1 MFATKTAGIAMKSS
15 YYISPEDFFK
25 MIDSTNRRPIQHIV
39 KKDEIRVE
47 EIPKR
52 KITKVIHTSVV
63 VSNRKNNYISPEEFF
78 KIVDGKELLKK
89 NEQVQTPKT
98 TSAFNYI
105 PFDKTTTHSKETVT
119 TSKNIPDT
127 EVQNVPKKVKSG
139 LLQKMKNKRKIA
151 KISKQIEIK
160 ENRYTESKKRNLLS
174 RILLQE
180 RLAKDYFDNVEYEY
194 DYIISSE
201 IEKSKNAI
209 KRRDRKLYK
218 EVQAYEDAVEDVT
231 VRRGWTT
238 FKIGLATAL
247 LAGTLALAHHTG
259 TEVAKSFNDMNSA
272 NQIVSIYEMNDEE
285 KEQIYLNAIQ
295 IKSDVVQRDGYH
307 FDNLSEAEFA
317 DGYIRMMKVEKKM
330 NKQVFEGA
338 FLSSTQN
345 KDQDLLDKIVS
356 RAFEEDYAN
365 FTDAQKRDY
374 RQLAYE
380 LLPYS
385 LPQHFKDGMYYV
397 RNPLVI
403 DALNARNSAKS
414 KGYQIELRF
423 NSDEKENLR
432 NFGNIEH
439 ILNTMPEDRYSSIG
453 QTEEEQRAF
462 FTGIIDEV
470 MGENASK
477 LSKTQ
482 RKDYNQMIYELLSS
496 DAKQHIVDPL
506 EYEKDMFGRGI
517 GE

>member
-1 MFATKTAGIAMKSS
+1 M
-15 YYISPEDFFK
+15 
-25 MIDSTNRRPIQHIV
+25 STNVVFDEDLFNRMFDEMIAESDTRQKTKSKTKKEESYFEPLTKKTNHIKEKV
-39 KKDEIRVE
+39 QKSPSEISE
-47 EIPKR
+47 EKR
-52 KITKVIHTSVV
+52 KKALA
-63 VSNRKNNYISPEEFF
+63 K
-78 KIVDGKELLKK
+78 
-89 NEQVQTPKT
+89 
-98 TSAFNYI
+98 
-105 PFDKTTTHSKETVT
+105 
-119 TSKNIPDT
+119 
-127 EVQNVPKKVKSG
+127 
-139 LLQKMKNKRKIA
+139 
-151 KISKQIEIK
+151 KISRNTAKAIRK
-160 ENRYTESKKRNLLS
+160 EERAERRKANKPKAFEREQRFTEHKERNLLS
-174 RILLQE
+174 RIILQN
-180 RLAKDYFDNVEYEY
+180 RLAKEDFDYLEYNWETGY
-194 DYIISSE
+194 MTEEDIKSS
-201 IEKSKNAI
+201 KTAT

-231 VRRGWTT
+231 VRRGWAT

-259 TEVAKSFNDMNSA
+259 TEVAKSFNEMHSA

-285 KEQIYLNAIQ
+285 KEQIYLNAVQ

-356 RAFEEDYAN
+356 KAFEEEYAN

-414 KGYQIELRF
+414 KGYQIELRV

-432 NFGNIEH
+432 NIGNIEH
-439 ILNTMPEDRYSSIG
+439 ILNTMPETRYSSIG

-462 FTGIIDEV
+462 FSGIIDEV
-470 MGENASK
+470 MGENTSK

-482 RKDYNQMIYELLSS
+482 RKDYNQIIYELLSN

-517 GE
+517 GDEK